1 MTPKPSTITA
11 IHHHQQQQENS
22 STTTVTTNKMIKRQ
36 PLSSFGDHYRI
47 GEEIGRKIWVLI
59 RSNLLFLFLFS
70 SGKFAIVK
78 RCVRIIDNEELAAKF
93 IRKSRFGRMGQKLED
108 IELEIAI
115 LSDLNHTNIIK
126 LIDVFEDN
134 HQVVLIFELMKG
146 GELQDY
152 IAENEYLSEQE
163 TIFLLKQIL
172 DALAYMHEKSIVHLD
187 LKPENILLDN
197 LDNRCLKIIDFGIS
211 RRYDAKANIKGIYGT
226 PEFIAPEILNYEPI
240 GFGTDLWAIGCI
252 AYNMLFGISPF
263 YEEEKQDTYTR
274 ITKLDYDI
282 DCDSTN
288 QISDDARDFIQRLLV
303 KDIRKRMSAKQCLEH
318 RWLCSNEL
326 SLSSSSSIIIKQQ
339 STNDTCDINN
349 FKNYND
355 NTTNGKRIR
364 NENVRRR
371 WKTSIY
377 LIILYN
383 RHLKR
388 KLTSLILTQ
397 NNRNDNNIINVN
409 DNNGYIVDD
418 NNQYYSQ
425 NQYVDDNNDDYYGD
439 EQQQFTVVSALND
452 ENFILA
458 ALFGA
463 IEEGNLHSIQELFQT
478 ASNIDPN
485 QCNKHG
491 ESLLHYCA
499 GLGQLEIFK
508 FLCKIGA
515 NIDAVD
521 DQEDTVVHW
530 AARQNHSN
538 IIRFVFEQTA
548 SIEILNKNNETP
560 LHVAARYGHVE
571 AVEQLCKCGANINA
585 IDEEEESALHVAS
598 ARGHYECVRCLLD
611 AGANANLRNKNSYTP
626 LHLALKRQHQMVAM
640 LLLKAGADYELP
652 DDNGERAIHY
662 AARYNLVSIGQ
673 WLCQMNR
680 CQVNVPNKHGLYPLH
695 IAAKSGHIEIV
706 RTLCLAGSV
715 VDQKDK
721 DSIIPQICAIAQSHN
736 DIADLLT
743 RLRNE
748 RQKEEFITQLMPI
761 PTNQPLPRIK
771 LKIFG
776 HSGSG
781 KSTLIESLKCG
792 YFSSWFR
799 RSKGLNSTVS
809 LMKLNNINTTTMNG
823 QSQLQQQQQPN
834 RPAIEPHH
842 QQQKQQKNVS
852 ITNGCELGRS
862 NLSIM
867 SNGSMTSRD
876 HSFMN
881 NNNVPMM
888 IGQHQQQQQSNNGM
902 MTKMMNRTANI
913 NHHHTTT
920 TLLFAAKLS
929 TNTNKRNRLPTN
941 VYIGCWR
948 FKCDVHCLNAIVF
961 RLCDSIEIQLDHIF
975 FWLYFIQSR
984 MPIIEPLLYCGKSQ
998 HYAKII
1004 LIATHADLAQQT
1016 FSADEIEQN
1025 LQQIMMK
1032 VMAKFKHVFEIYGN
1046 IFMMDA
1052 SVAGSVGMKQLK
1064 QYLNHAKLTIVQELP
1079 HTTGFLDSVLTF
1091 LNLYRKVSP
1100 NFPVLSYDQ
1109 FKNMI
1114 RSQINPLSSDDH
1126 FKELVQQLEIMGEI
1140 VFLKSTNTT
1149 NYDLLVLNPKWLNCD
1164 IVGTLLL
1171 MKDDPN
1177 YMINLNKTQIMG
1189 IYSIDEFQERF
1200 DDVDA
1205 LDLLQLLELLAVC
1218 IPNDHSGD
1226 IEYEFPCFILGGDW
1240 EEILDR
1246 FQYRDNC
1253 VYHGI
1258 VFHLEQSLLSSLP
1271 SFGCILTSVFPRIQ
1285 ANFRSEL
1292 RKHPTYNVYD
1302 LHNCFKFSHFTIEES
1317 NIMFIISLNTS
1328 TQSIE
1333 IRFSG
1338 PYDKRRECFFFMQEM
1353 VQIIEQTINQC
1364 APGLNV
1370 AKSYM
1375 SPVQIKDQRENLSYY
1390 SSSSLMKSLLMSSNN
1405 KSTTSLLKKKI
1416 HSDDGEIEERIGDIL
1431 CFGICDLTEINVTS
1445 GEPTLANEL
1454 HSSNLSLLTK
1464 QKLCSLLDPPES
1476 IGRDWCM
1483 FGILLGMT
1491 DKLPKL
1497 DPGTNAQSSPTARVI
1512 EECVRNVNCTIK
1524 MLVEKLSELNRFDCV
1539 DVILQTGPLLRMFP
1553 LTSLPEDGI
1562 IYNDE
1567 SSHTS
1572 LGVSTLSHTSS
1583 SNLSR

>member
-1 MTPKPSTITA
+1 MSSSSSYRNYNKNVNHSSNDDPDYHLPPPPMPPPPSSSSSSFMEPMMMMQHHPAMMITNDFHY
-11 IHHHQQQQENS
+11 HHQSQNHQQQQ
-22 STTTVTTNKMIKRQ
+22 Q
-36 PLSSFGDHYRI
+36 
-47 GEEIGRKIWVLI
+47 
-59 RSNLLFLFLFS
+59 
-70 SGKFAIVK
+70 
-78 RCVRIIDNEELAAKF
+78 
-93 IRKSRFGRMGQKLED
+93 
-108 IELEIAI
+108 
-115 LSDLNHTNIIK
+115 
-126 LIDVFEDN
+126 
-134 HQVVLIFELMKG
+134 
-146 GELQDY
+146 
-152 IAENEYLSEQE
+152 
-163 TIFLLKQIL
+163 
-172 DALAYMHEKSIVHLD
+172 
-187 LKPENILLDN
+187 
-197 LDNRCLKIIDFGIS
+197 
-211 RRYDAKANIKGIYGT
+211 
-226 PEFIAPEILNYEPI
+226 
-240 GFGTDLWAIGCI
+240 
-252 AYNMLFGISPF
+252 
-263 YEEEKQDTYTR
+263 
-274 ITKLDYDI
+274 
-282 DCDSTN
+282 
-288 QISDDARDFIQRLLV
+288 
-303 KDIRKRMSAKQCLEH
+303 
-318 RWLCSNEL
+318 
-326 SLSSSSSIIIKQQ
+326 QQ
-339 STNDTCDINN
+339 STNIDPLMMIMLANHNN
-349 FKNYND
+349 NNDDVQYYQQNESAIYLDDGDVGDDAYYVEHERNSEFNHHHKFYDDSNSKKQSSSSKKKQQQQQPTIND
-355 NTTNGKRIR
+355 NDG
-364 NENVRRR
+364 
-371 WKTSIY
+371 
-377 LIILYN
+377 
-383 RHLKR
+383 
-388 KLTSLILTQ
+388 
-397 NNRNDNNIINVN
+397 
-409 DNNGYIVDD
+409 GYIVDD
-418 NNQYYSQ
+418 DDDDVQQHYQ
-425 NQYVDDNNDDYYGD
+425 NHHHYDDYYDGCGVD
-439 EQQQFTVVSALND
+439 EQQQQFTVVSALND

-463 IEEGNLHSIQELFQT
+463 IEEGNLHSIQELFT

-508 FLCKIGA
+508 FLCKIDA
-515 NIDAVD
+515 NINVVD
-521 DQEDTVVHW
+521 DQGDTVVHW
-530 AARQNHSN
+530 SARQNHSN
-538 IIRFVFEQTA
+538 IIRYVYEQTA
-548 SIEILNKNNETP
+548 SIEMLNKNNETP

-585 IDEEEESALHVAS
+585 IDEHGETAILIAVWHGFPKIVHILGEIGADTNIMNKEEESALHVAS

-761 PTNQPLPRIK
+761 PSNQPLPRIK

-776 HSGSG
+776 HSGAG

-799 RSKGLNSTVS
+799 RSKGLNSTIS
-809 LMKLNNINTTTMNG
+809 LMKLNNINTTMNG
-823 QSQLQQQQQPN
+823 QSQQQLN
-834 RPAIEPHH
+834 RSTIEPPPPH
-842 QQQKQQKNVS
+842 QKNVS
-852 ITNGCELGRS
+852 KTNGCELGRS
-862 NLSIM
+862 NLSII
-867 SNGSMTSRD
+867 SDGSMTSRD
-876 HSFMN
+876 HHSTIN

-888 IGQHQQQQQSNNGM
+888 KQQQQQLNNGI

-913 NHHHTTT
+913 NHYQHPTQPNHHHQTQT
-920 TLLFAAKLS
+920 KGIDCQQMYISGVGDLS
-929 TNTNKRNRLPTN
+929 VWEFSGHPAYHQIYDHFL
-941 VYIGCWR
+941 G
-948 FKCDVHCLNAIVF
+948 DVHCLHAIVF
-961 RLCDSIEIQLDHIF
+961 RLCDAIEIQLDNIF
-975 FWLYFIQSR
+975 FWLNFIQSR
-984 MPIIEPLLYCGKSQ
+984 MPISEPLLYCGKSQ

-1016 FSADEIEQN
+1016 FVPDEIEQN

-1032 VMAKFKHVFEIYGN
+1032 VMAKFKNVFEIYGN

-1052 SVAGSVGMKQLK
+1052 SVAGSIGMKQLK
-1064 QYLNHAKLTIVQELP
+1064 QYLNHAKLSIVQELP

-1109 FKNMI
+1109 FKDMI
-1114 RSQINPLSSDDH
+1114 RSQINPLSSEDH

-1140 VFLKSTNTT
+1140 VFLRSTNNT
-1149 NYDLLVLNPKWLNCD
+1149 NYDSLVLNPKWLNCD

-1177 YMINLNKTQIMG
+1177 YMINVNKTQIMG

-1205 LDLLQLLELLAVC
+1205 LDLLQLLELLGIC
-1218 IPNDHSGD
+1218 TPNDRSGD
-1226 IEYEFPCFILGGDW
+1226 IEYEFPCFILDGDW
-1240 EEILDR
+1240 EELLDR

-1258 VFHLEQSLLSSLP
+1258 VFHLQHSLSSSSP

-1285 ANFRSEL
+1285 ANLRSEL
-1292 RKHPTYNVYD
+1292 RNHSTYNVYD
-1302 LHNCFKFSHFTIEES
+1302 LHNCFKFSHFTIEET
-1317 NIMFIISLNTS
+1317 NIMFIISLNT
-1328 TQSIE
+1328 TAQSIE

-1353 VQIIEQTINQC
+1353 IQIIEQTVCRC

-1370 AKSYM
+1370 AKSYL
-1375 SPVQIKDQRENLSYY
+1375 SPVQIKDQRENLSFY
-1390 SSSSLMKSLLMSSNN
+1390 SSSSLMKSLLFGSN
-1405 KSTTSLLKKKI
+1405 KSTTNLLKKKI
-1416 HSDDGEIEERIGDIL
+1416 QTDDAECEERIGDIL
-1431 CFGICDLTEINVTS
+1431 CFGICNLNEINVS
-1445 GEPTLANEL
+1445 SNGEPTLANEL

-1497 DPGTNAQSSPTARVI
+1497 DPGTNAQLSPTARVI

-1539 DVILQTGPLLRMFP
+1539 DVILNTGPLLRMFP
-1553 LTSLPEDGI
+1553 STSLPEEGI

>member
-1 MTPKPSTITA
+1 
-11 IHHHQQQQENS
+11 
-22 STTTVTTNKMIKRQ
+22 
-36 PLSSFGDHYRI
+36 
-47 GEEIGRKIWVLI
+47 
-59 RSNLLFLFLFS
+59 
-70 SGKFAIVK
+70 
-78 RCVRIIDNEELAAKF
+78 
-93 IRKSRFGRMGQKLED
+93 
-108 IELEIAI
+108 
-115 LSDLNHTNIIK
+115 
-126 LIDVFEDN
+126 
-134 HQVVLIFELMKG
+134 
-146 GELQDY
+146 
-152 IAENEYLSEQE
+152 
-163 TIFLLKQIL
+163 
-172 DALAYMHEKSIVHLD
+172 
-187 LKPENILLDN
+187 
-197 LDNRCLKIIDFGIS
+197 
-211 RRYDAKANIKGIYGT
+211 
-226 PEFIAPEILNYEPI
+226 
-240 GFGTDLWAIGCI
+240 
-252 AYNMLFGISPF
+252 
-263 YEEEKQDTYTR
+263 
-274 ITKLDYDI
+274 
-282 DCDSTN
+282 
-288 QISDDARDFIQRLLV
+288 
-303 KDIRKRMSAKQCLEH
+303 
-318 RWLCSNEL
+318 
-326 SLSSSSSIIIKQQ
+326 
-339 STNDTCDINN
+339 
-349 FKNYND
+349 
-355 NTTNGKRIR
+355 
-364 NENVRRR
+364 
-371 WKTSIY
+371 
-377 LIILYN
+377 
-383 RHLKR
+383 
-388 KLTSLILTQ
+388 
-397 NNRNDNNIINVN
+397 
-409 DNNGYIVDD
+409 
-418 NNQYYSQ
+418 
-425 NQYVDDNNDDYYGD
+425 
-439 EQQQFTVVSALND
+439 
-452 ENFILA
+452 
-458 ALFGA
+458 
-463 IEEGNLHSIQELFQT
+463 
-478 ASNIDPN
+478 
-485 QCNKHG
+485 
-491 ESLLHYCA
+491 
-499 GLGQLEIFK
+499 
-508 FLCKIGA
+508 
-515 NIDAVD
+515 
-521 DQEDTVVHW
+521 
-530 AARQNHSN
+530 
-538 IIRFVFEQTA
+538 
-548 SIEILNKNNETP
+548 
-560 LHVAARYGHVE
+560 
-571 AVEQLCKCGANINA
+571 
-585 IDEEEESALHVAS
+585 
-598 ARGHYECVRCLLD
+598 
-611 AGANANLRNKNSYTP
+611 
-626 LHLALKRQHQMVAM
+626 MVAM

-913 NHHHTTT
+913 NHHHQQQHYYSQPNYQQTQT
-920 TLLFAAKLS
+920 KGIDCQQMYISGVGDLS
-929 TNTNKRNRLPTN
+929 VWEFSGHPAYHQIYDHFL
-941 VYIGCWR
+941 G
-948 FKCDVHCLNAIVF
+948 DVHCLNAIVF

-1149 NYDLLVLNPKWLNCD
+1149 SYDLLVLNPKWLNCD

-1218 IPNDHSGD
+1218 IPTDHSGD

-1258 VFHLEQSLLSSLP
+1258 VFHLEQSLLSLSP

-1416 HSDDGEIEERIGDIL
+1416 QSDDGEIEERIGDIL